1 MTKETIVAKN
11 KTHLSQL
18 IKDEIRQNG
27 VNCDLNHINV
37 SNITDMSYLFYTSRF
52 NGNIDQWDVSNV
64 RDMRH
69 MFLNSKFNQN
79 ISCWDVSKVKNMS
92 FMFYGS
98 KFNQNISKWDVSNVE
113 YMPYMFSQSSFNQ
126 DISNWRPI
134 RLINKDY
141 IFKCSSSF
149 AKNNIPYWVDV
160 DIEFLEQT
168 INTYQ
173 LQRKLN
179 MTLGQKLDRCNVIK
193 I

>member
-27 VNCDLNHINV
+27 DKCDLNHIDV
-37 SNITDMSYLFYTSRF
+37 SQITNMSVLFKDIDFNGDISQWNTSR
-52 NGNIDQWDVSNV
+52 VTE
-64 RDMRH
+64 MKY
-69 MFLNSKFNQN
+69 MFVNSKFNQS

-113 YMPYMFSQSSFNQ
+113 YMPYMFSQSSFSQ
-126 DISNWRPI
+126 DISSWRPI
-134 RLINKDY
+134 RLINKDH

-149 AKNNIPYWVDV
+149 AKNKVPYWVDV
-160 DIEFLEQT
+160 NIEFLEQT
-168 INTYQ
+168 VNAYQ

-179 MTLGQKLDRCNVIK
+179 MTLEQKLDRCNVIK